1 MAIYDLRV
9 LLETVEGKKT
19 SYFSSGSSYNSF
31 VDTDTDGLVLSSSQA
46 YGRITASVSCSFVN
60 DDVFV
65 GNVDTGKVFKQND
78 ILSASLVGSQDTGS
92 ILFTAKTDEYDRLLR
107 YKFIGDKVCTVLGL
121 PSNQWVY
128 IDQFRLP
135 ADNESNVIQGNM
147 NIGNAFVSDT
157 ITFANN
163 ANVNSDIPFYI
174 DTGSDRYIKFIDTR
188 DTGKVSLIFGYDK
201 DTDTYE
207 INAAT
212 GSIFNIKNVNTL
224 QADRINAAQVN
235 MVTSSTETSIETSF
249 GDLIVTG
256 STILSGTLNALGE
269 VTIEESNILMTP
281 GNQIAFNNP
290 TITNNDRIFFF
301 EHPTQGGLYLQ
312 TQASGSVI
320 DKSLRVGTI
329 SNSGK
334 TLTVEGDISAS
345 GDIITTGDII
355 AENYIVKSTVTQIT
369 TSFSDGSTI
378 FGDTPADDTH
388 QFTGSVFISGSGVD
402 LSVNGT
408 GSFGRIRGTG
418 SATEMILSQDIVT
431 TLNSSVGTIDDG
443 ETISAGTSI
452 EQILRDM
459 LQDFVPPTFTAFSI
473 PTLDSN
479 IEVGDTEQS
488 TINGDIGQ
496 FTTASSTSD
505 GSGFQNNGGS
515 FQLSLSGNATDDGN
529 ISATY
534 AGNGSGTSDVILS
547 SAITVKRT
555 SIGSVVFTLTGT
567 DSNSN
572 VTTKTDTARFFF
584 PIFYGG
590 SSNTG
595 ASLNDS
601 VLSDIIGDISSSV
614 TTNTGTTNIQ
624 VTTTTPNETD
634 RGKQTLIN
642 DTTSGTNLPNI
653 KIKLPVSVQ
662 DSNNFTYVIYPN
674 SYGDLTQVLKNDVQ
688 DETSTFLKLGTA
700 DHERYSSVDTT
711 YVVYRSSGQ
720 QAFDEDDTLTLND

>member
-1 MAIYDLRV
+1 MAIYDLRI
-9 LLETVEGKKT
+9 LLETVGGKKT
-19 SYFSSGSSYNSF
+19 SYYSSGSSYAGGSGSF
-31 VDTDTDGLVLSSSQA
+31 VDTEFDGLVLSSSQA
-46 YGRITASVSCSFVN
+46 YDRITGSVSCSFIN
-60 DDVFV
+60 DEIFTGEINSVSTFV
-65 GNVDTGKVFKQND
+65 QNNVLSSSLSGNQ
-78 ILSASLVGSQDTGS
+78 STGS
-92 ILFTAKTDEYDRLLR
+92 IVFTAKTDEYDRLLR

-128 IDQFRLP
+128 VDQFRLP
-135 ADNESNVIQGNM
+135 ADDESNIIQGNM

-188 DTGKVSLIFGYDK
+188 DEGKVSLIFGYDK

-207 INAAT
+207 INAST
-212 GSIFNIKNVNTL
+212 GSIFNIKNLNELDV
-224 QADRINAAQVN
+224 DRINAAQVN
-235 MVTSSTETSIETSF
+235 MVTSSTETSLATSF
-249 GDLIVTG
+249 TNMVITG
-256 STILSGTLNALGE
+256 SLL
-269 VTIEESNILMTP
+269 V
-281 GNQIAFNNP
+281 
-290 TITNNDRIFFF
+290 
-301 EHPTQGGLYLQ
+301 
-312 TQASGSVI
+312 SGSETEEPL
-320 DKSLRVGTI
+320 LRIRGNI
-329 SNSGK
+329 SS
-334 TLTVEGDISAS
+334 S
-345 GDIITTGDII
+345 GDIITTGDVI
-355 AENYIVKSTVTQIT
+355 AKNYIVSSSITQIT
-369 TSFSDGSTI
+369 TSFSEGNTI
-378 FGDTPADDTH
+378 FGDSLDDVH
-388 QFTGSVFISGSGVD
+388 QFTGSLRINGNIGDNISGSII
-402 LSVNGT
+402 ST
-408 GSFGRIRGTG
+408 GSFGKVEGSG
-418 SATEMILSQDIVT
+418 SAKESFLQQDINT
-431 TLNSSVGTIDDG
+431 TLNSDVGAISTG
-443 ETISAGTSI
+443 TTISAGTSI
-452 EQILRDM
+452 ESILRQILI
-459 LQDFVPPTFTAFSI
+459 DFIPPTFTAFSI

-496 FTTASSTSD
+496 FTTGSSASD
-505 GSGFQNNGGS
+505 GSGFENNGGS
-515 FQLSLSGNATDDGN
+515 FQLSMAGNATGDGN

-567 DSNSN
+567 DSNGN
-572 VTTKTDTARFFF
+572 VTTQTDTARFFF

-601 VLSDIIGDISSSV
+601 VLSSIIGDISSSV
-614 TTNTGTTNIQ
+614 TTTAGTTNIQ
-624 VTTTTPNETD
+624 VTTTTPNESG

-642 DTTSGTNLPNI
+642 DTTSGTNLPTNL
-653 KIKLPVSVQ
+653 KIKLPASVQ
-662 DSNNFTYVIYPN
+662 DSNNFTYIIYPN

-711 YVVYRSSGQ
+711 YVVYRSSGK